1 MRYIILFVFF
11 TLFGF
16 SAKAQTAMEIWEHLK
31 ERQAADTITK
41 DSVNSDTIVYDIL
54 EALSDTS
61 ANGGVAD
68 LYVPAEVGV
77 MMKSH
82 ILQKQNAKKFS
93 GFRIQILSVN
103 SAQMQ
108 IEQLEAI
115 RDKFENDYPNIP
127 AYLQYT
133 VPDFKIRVGNYK
145 SKLDAIPDLNKIRK
159 LYPDCYVV
167 KCDITLKEL
176 ERLSLNQRKKL
187 EKEMELK
194 RVADSLAILN
204 QVINYPEL

>member
-1 MRYIILFVFF
+1 MKYIILFVTF
-11 TLFGF
+11 TLLGF
-16 SAKAQTAMEIWEHLK
+16 TAKAQTALEIWEHLK
-31 ERQAADTITK
+31 ERQAADTISK

-54 EALSDTS
+54 EALSDT
-61 ANGGVAD
+61 AENGGVAD
-68 LYVPAEVGV
+68 LYVSAEVGV

-82 ILQKQNAKKFS
+82 ILQKQNAKKFT

-108 IEQLEAI
+108 VEQLEAI
-115 RDKFENDYPNIP
+115 RDKFESDFPNIP

-145 SKLDAIPDLNKIRK
+145 SKLDAIPDLNKIRRV
-159 LYPDCYVV
+159 YPDCYVV

-176 ERLSLNQRKKL
+176 ERLSLNERKKL
-187 EKEMELK
+187 EQELELK
-194 RVADSLAILN
+194 RVADSLSLLN
-204 QVINYPEL
+204 QGINYPEL